1 MSVVH
6 PNVHNYSDTGGEET
20 VKNIFEDTT
29 MCENNTEP
37 TTTTKSEPK
46 EPLIYP
52 KPKKHKSVG
61 EFILSHLQ
69 SYFYKEG
76 QHEEDIYLR
85 FTRCRGHGAAS

>member
-37 TTTTKSEPK
+37 TTTTKREPQ

-61 EFILSHLQ
+61 ELYCHICSHT
-69 SYFYKEG
+69 
-76 QHEEDIYLR
+76 
-85 FTRCRGHGAAS
+85 FTRKDNMKRHISKIHKV